1 MIYIIIPVY
10 NRINKTI
17 KCINS
22 IHKQNRKDVTII
34 VVDDASTDNTKKILN
49 EKYSDII
56 VLNGNGYLFW
66 TGAIELGVNYVLDT
80 CFEKDWILLANN
92 DVEFEND
99 CIEKLVSLS
108 EKYNRK
114 IIASALSVDLKDKK
128 TIIKSGTII
137 KSWFFNLNYQI
148 LNKCNIS
155 YALSKNEIEANLL
168 TGRCLLHPIEVFKKI
183 GNYNSEKLP
192 HYGGDDEFTAR
203 ARSSGYKLFILP
215 SAIVFLDQN
224 KDYRIKENIL
234 KEFFTSKKSG
244 TNLIFR
250 WRLTRMIVPL
260 YAQPTFYL
268 ISIFKSIIQ
277 YFKK

>member
-22 IHKQNRKDVTII
+22 IHKQNRKDIKII

-66 TGAIELGVNYVLDT
+66 KGAIELGVNYVLDT
-80 CFEKDWILLANN
+80 CSEKDWILLANN

-203 ARSSGYKLFILP
+203 ARSSGFKLFILP

-234 KEFFTSKKSG
+234 KEFFISKKSG

>member
-66 TGAIELGVNYVLDT
+66 TGAIELGVNYVLGT
-80 CFEKDWILLANN
+80 CSEKDWILLANN

-234 KEFFTSKKSG
+234 KEFFISKKSG

>member
-22 IHKQNRKDVTII
+22 IHKQNRKDVKII
-34 VVDDASTDNTKKILN
+34 VVEDGSTDNTKKIIN
-49 EKYSDII
+49 EKYPEII
-56 VLNGNGYLFW
+56 ILNGTGYLFW
-66 TGAIELGVNYVLDT
+66 TGAIHLGVNHVLSI
-80 CFEKDWILLANN
+80 CLEKDWILLLNN
-92 DVEFEND
+92 DTELENE
-99 CIEKLVSLS
+99 CINKLVKLS

-114 IIASALSVDLKDKK
+114 TIVGALSVDLKDKN
-128 TIIKSGTII
+128 TIIKSGTIV
-137 KSWFFNLNYQI
+137 KSWFFNLNHQI
-148 LNKCNIS
+148 LNKHNIS
-155 YALSKNEIEANLL
+155 YAKSKDEIEANLL
-168 TGRCLLHPIEVFKKI
+168 TGRCLLHPVEIFKEI
-183 GNYNSEKLP
+183 GNYNSQKLP

-203 ARSSGYKLFILP
+203 ARAAGYKLFVLP
-215 SAIVFLDQN
+215 SAIVFLDQE
-224 KDYRIKENIL
+224 KAYRTKENIL